1 MYAST
6 ITRQLPGS
14 RLSGQFAIAPLE
26 SVCLPGDTRPGALA
40 SRTMFSM
47 ILVQQPGGAIQIGK
61 RSLLLERDTLY
72 WISPHQPLALELET
86 STKGVMISFSN
97 DFIDLSEKQ
106 GASLSRSAF
115 FKRSLLY
122 PAISLP
128 AALHTT
134 LADIA
139 GHMQEEFSFAGPQ
152 GEKLIRNYLNVFLVY
167 LERLC
172 EGTINHGLPSREQDI
187 SLHFFSLLEQ
197 HFLQKKRVSDYAD
210 LMGLTPSYLNKRI
223 KDNSGFTASYH
234 IQQRI
239 VLEAKRHALFE
250 GDSLKEVAYALGF
263 CTPAHFSRYFKN
275 SAGMNF
281 TVFRKTA

>member
-1 MYAST
+1 MYVST
-6 ITRQLPGS
+6 ITRQLPSS
-14 RLSGQFAIAPLE
+14 RLPGQFAIAPLE
-26 SVCLPGDTRPGALA
+26 SICLNGQGRSGSLA
-40 SRTMFSM
+40 APAMFSM
-47 ILVQQPGGAIQIGK
+47 IVVQQPGGTIQIGK
-61 RSLLLERDTLY
+61 RSLLLESNTLY
-72 WISPHQPLALELET
+72 WISPHQQIALELET
-86 STKGVMISFSN
+86 STRGFMISFSN

-106 GASLSRSAF
+106 GASLSRTAF

-122 PAISLP
+122 PAIQLP
-128 AALHTT
+128 AELNQQ
-134 LADIA
+134 LA
-139 GHMQEEFSFAGPQ
+139 GFAGNMLKEYASAVPQ
-152 GEKLIRNYLNVFLVY
+152 SEKLIRNYLNVFLVY

-172 EGTINHGLPSREQDI
+172 EVTMDHSLPSREQDI

-210 LMGLTPSYLNKRI
+210 MMGLTPSYLNKRI
-223 KDNSGFTASYH
+223 KDNSGFTASHH

-239 VLEAKRHALFE
+239 VLEAKRHAIFE

-281 TVFRKTA
+281 TAFRKTA